1 VSKITTINNTDTST
15 ASDQQQ
21 PEQASEAAKD
31 ASGEAAVD
39 ASREQAL
46 ATELE
51 LVGLLRENTDIFS
64 RHPELLVDMCVPHPS
79 GAAASLIERQVDV
92 LRQKLKLSD
101 QRLCDLMDVA
111 RDNER
116 LSNAR
121 HELAVSLFAAAD
133 LEDVISIVLD
143 LLRDELSADY
153 AVIKLLTHGD
163 HQQGDQQSGSE
174 QAAAIQPDD
183 RYLDSKMPAMSN
195 FKTIFEQRS
204 VICGKPSEQQKQLL
218 FGDDADN
225 VRSAAVIPLAA
236 GSNIGLIG
244 LGSKKAA
251 RFTSSMGV
259 DFLGQIGELVSA
271 AIIRHH

>member
-1 VSKITTINNTDTST
+1 MSKTTTINNTDTST

-21 PEQASEAAKD
+21 HASEAGKGTTGD
-31 ASGEAAVD
+31 AVGG

-51 LVGLLRENTDIFS
+51 LVSLLRENTRIFS
-64 RHPELLVDMCVPHPS
+64 RHPDLLVDMQVPHPS
-79 GAAASLIERQVDV
+79 GTATSLIERQVDV
-92 LRQKLKLSD
+92 LRQKLKLSE
-101 QRLCDLMDVA
+101 QRLRDLMGVA

-116 LSNAR
+116 LNNAR

-133 LEDVISIVLD
+133 LDDVISIVLD
-143 LLRDELSADY
+143 LLRDELCADY
-153 AVIKLLTHGD
+153 AVIKLLTHA
-163 HQQGDQQSGSE
+163 DQQSGGK
-174 QAAAIQPDD
+174 QALAAQPDD

-218 FGDDADN
+218 FDDDADS
-225 VRSAAVIPLAA
+225 VLSAAVIPLAA

>member
-1 VSKITTINNTDTST
+1 VSKTTTINNTDTST
-15 ASDQQQ
+15 ANHQQAEASDTG
-21 PEQASEAAKD
+21 KD
-31 ASGEAAVD
+31 ATGDAAGD

-51 LVGLLRENTDIFS
+51 LVSLLRENTDIFS
-64 RHPELLVDMCVPHPS
+64 RHPDLLADMQVPHPS
-79 GAAASLIERQVDV
+79 GSATSLIERQVEV

-101 QRLCDLMDVA
+101 KRLCDLMDVA

-121 HELAVSLFAAAD
+121 HELAIRLFAAAD

-143 LLRDELSADY
+143 LLRDELCADY

-163 HQQGDQQSGSE
+163 DQSSGNETGS
-174 QAAAIQPDD
+174 AQPAG
-183 RYLDSKMPAMSN
+183 RYLDSRMPALSN

-204 VICGKPSEQQKQLL
+204 VICGKPSEQQKELL
-218 FGDDADN
+218 FDDDAEM

-271 AIIRHH
+271 AVIRHQ

>member
-1 VSKITTINNTDTST
+1 MQ
-15 ASDQQQ
+15 ASD
-21 PEQASEAAKD
+21 AGKD
-31 ASGEAAVD
+31 ASGEPSGDAAVD

-51 LVGLLRENTDIFS
+51 LVSLLRENTDIFS
-64 RHPELLVDMCVPHPS
+64 RHPDLLADMQVPHPA
-79 GAAASLIERQVDV
+79 GAATSLIERQVDV

-101 QRLCDLMDVA
+101 KRLRDLMDVA

-121 HELAVSLFAAAD
+121 HELAIRLFAAAD

-153 AVIKLLTHGD
+153 AVIKLLTHD
-163 HQQGDQQSGSE
+163 HDQSSGNETES
-174 QAAAIQPDD
+174 AQPEG
-183 RYLDSKMPAMSN
+183 RYLDSRMPALSN

-204 VICGKPSEQQKQLL
+204 VICGKPSEQQKELL
-218 FGDDADN
+218 FDDAAEK